1 MEKCVCVCCQYFLVC
16 RLYLN
21 HIGWKGVSQWTVKDR
36 AAKEQNWD
44 LCELFHVLFICAHI
58 VLIID
63 LTFVNFK
70 LTPSWWIFFPAF
82 TLSQQ
87 LLWMQISFKSNTDKN
102 CKQLWFLHSTKI
114 RRTLSTP
121 GCGLS
126 VWACG
131 VWCAWKHTNLR
142 KHGIDTNIFACFEAQ
157 LKGLNWQILLICP
170 FNFWS
175 CACLHI

>member
-21 HIGWKGVSQWTVKDR
+21 HIGWKGVSQWSVKDR

-63 LTFVNFK
+63 LTFVK
-70 LTPSWWIFFPAF
+70 LKLAPSWWIFFPAF

-87 LLWMQISFKSNTDKN
+87 LLWMQISFKSNTDKKLQAIVIPSFN
-102 CKQLWFLHSTKI
+102 QNQKNSLNTRVWPLCVGMWGMMCLETHKLKKTWHRYKHFCMFWGTTQMTQLAIFVN
-114 RRTLSTP
+114 LS
-121 GCGLS
+121 
-126 VWACG
+126 
-131 VWCAWKHTNLR
+131 
-142 KHGIDTNIFACFEAQ
+142 F
-157 LKGLNWQILLICP
+157 
-170 FNFWS
+170 
-175 CACLHI
+175 